1 MQACMQS
8 LKAGCHC
15 FQLVWVVQ
23 LVVQLAS
30 EIPDFKGMLDCP
42 CFTIRELPVFV
53 IVSGL
58 YKLSVK

>member
-1 MQACMQS
+1 MHACMQS

-30 EIPDFKGMLDCP
+30 EIPDFKGMLDCLNRLLLHR
-42 CFTIRELPVFV
+42 TYLIA
-53 IVSGL
+53 S
-58 YKLSVK
+58 

>member
-1 MQACMQS
+1 MQAGMQS

-42 CFTIRELPVFV
+42 EPAFTT
-53 IVSGL
+53 
-58 YKLSVK
+58 